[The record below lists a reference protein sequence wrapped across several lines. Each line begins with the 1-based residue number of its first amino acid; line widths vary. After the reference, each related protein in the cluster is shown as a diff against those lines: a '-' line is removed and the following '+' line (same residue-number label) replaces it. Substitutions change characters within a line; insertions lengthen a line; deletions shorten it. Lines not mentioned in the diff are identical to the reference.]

1 MTKHITVI
9 FLGSAL
15 LFSQGLYGAQLPAW
29 LQQVVEQKR
38 QQPEQMLALLQQH
51 QADLQGL
58 PEPLQAQWYAEQAA
72 LFAALGRH
80 QEQQQAAEQGLA
92 LLGELQSLSKVE
104 LLYALGFAR
113 EMQADDVSA
122 LQHYEQGIAL
132 ATLLDDERL
141 ILLGQI
147 NQAAVFSNRNQ
158 NQQALALL
166 KDTYQRAQRLDDTE
180 VLAEVN
186 AELGLLYASLAYEK
200 DGIALLETALALYE
214 QLGWQKNQITVL
226 FNLARTYGFLEQY
239 ELSLQNYNKMLQ
251 KSQQSQDMVN
261 LYHAY
266 LGLAITSSQSNSG
279 DAALSYIAKAEE
291 YLPQLQSTAHLST
304 HYYEKALIYQKL
316 KQSSLAMQQ
325 LMLSEQSLNGEG
337 VEDDSPI
344 RLSIMYLKAELQAEQ
359 GQFDRAYRQLHDFVL
374 LFQDVRNKENELAI
388 EQMRLSFDHEQQ
400 QQRNRLLVQDNELK
414 ALRISQAERERQVQ
428 LLWLSILGCSTVIL
442 LILLLW
448 QLNRHKAKNRSA
460 GNNAPEQTG

>member
-1 MTKHITVI
+1 MTKYITVI
-9 FLGSAL
+9 LLVSAL
-15 LFSQGLYGAQLPAW
+15 LFGSGVCGAELPAW
-29 LQQVVEQKR
+29 LQQVTEQKR
-38 QQPEQMLALLQQH
+38 QQPEEMLALLQQH
-51 QADLQGL
+51 KADLPGL
-58 PEPLQAQWYAEQAA
+58 PEPVQAQWYAEQAA
-72 LFAALGRH
+72 IFAALGRH
-80 QEQQQAAEQGLA
+80 HEQQQAAEQGLA
-92 LLGELQSLSKVE
+92 LLGGLQSLPKVE

-113 EMQADDVSA
+113 EMQADDVAA

-132 ATLLDDERL
+132 ATLLDDEKL
-141 ILLGQI
+141 ILQGQI
-147 NQAAVFSNRNQ
+147 NQAAVLSNRDQ
-158 NQQALALL
+158 HQQALALL
-166 KDTYQRAQRLDDTE
+166 KDTYQRAQRLNDIE

-186 AELGLLYASLAYEK
+186 AELGLLYASLSYEK
-200 DGIALLETALALYE
+200 EGIPLLQAALTLYE
-214 QLGWQKNQITVL
+214 QLGWQKNQTTVL

-239 ELSLQNYNKMLQ
+239 DLSLQNYNKMLQ

-266 LGLAITSSQSNSG
+266 FGLAITSSQSNRG

-291 YLPQLQSTAHLST
+291 YLPQLQSSAHIST

-325 LMLSEQSLNGEG
+325 LILSEQSLLNEG
-337 VEDDSPI
+337 VKDDSPI

-374 LFQDVRNKENELAI
+374 LFQNARNKENELAI
-388 EQMRLSFDHEQQ
+388 EQMRLNFDQEQQ

-414 ALRISQAERERQVQ
+414 ALRLSQAERERQVQ
-428 LLWLSILGCSTVIL
+428 LLWLSILGCSTVTL

-460 GNNAPEQTG
+460 GSDASEQTG

>member
-1 MTKHITVI
+1 MTKHFTVI
-9 FLGSAL
+9 LLGSAL
-15 LFSQGLYGAQLPAW
+15 LFSQGLFSAPLPAW
-29 LQQVVEQKR
+29 LQQVAEQKR

-51 QADLQGL
+51 QADLPGL
-58 PEPLQAQWYAEQAA
+58 PQPVQAKWYAEQAA
-72 LFAALGRH
+72 LFSTLGRH

-92 LLGELQSLSKVE
+92 LLGELQSLAKVE

-113 EMQADDVSA
+113 EMQSDYITA

-132 ATLLDDERL
+132 ATLLDDEKL

-147 NQAAVFSNRNQ
+147 NHAAVLSNQNQ

-166 KDTYQRAQRLDDTE
+166 KDTYQRAQRLNDTE

-186 AELGLLYASLAYEK
+186 AELGLLYASLAFEQ
-200 DGIALLETALALYE
+200 DSIALLETALKLYE

-226 FNLARTYGFLEQY
+226 FNLARSYGFMEKY
-239 ELSLQNYNKMLQ
+239 DLSLQSYNKMLQ
-251 KSQQSQDMVN
+251 KSQQSEDVMN

-266 LGLAITSSQSNSG
+266 LGLAITSSQTNNG
-279 DAALSYIAKAEE
+279 DAALKYIAKAEE
-291 YLPQLQSTAHLST
+291 YLPQLQSTSHIST
-304 HYYEKALIYQKL
+304 HYYEKALIYQSL

-325 LMLSEQSLNGEG
+325 LLLSEQSLNNEG
-337 VEDDSPI
+337 VEDNSPI
-344 RLSIMYLKAELQAEQ
+344 RLSVMYLKAELLSEQ
-359 GQFDRAYRQLHDFVL
+359 GQFDRAYRQLHEFVL

-388 EQMRLSFDHEQQ
+388 EQMRLNFEQEQQ

-414 ALRISQAERERQVQ
+414 ALRLNQAERDHQIQ
-428 LLWLSILGCSTVIL
+428 LLWLSMLGCSTLIL

-448 QLNRHKAKNRSA
+448 QLNRQKAKNRSA
-460 GNNAPEQTG
+460 GSNASEQTG